1 MSDAVTGP
9 EAQRLKRLRHE
20 ILDCDRELVRILGRR
35 RDLVHEVGR
44 LKAALGAPVTDPR
57 REAVVVRRAA
67 VLARESSLDEELV
80 RDLIWKIMASSRDQQ
95 YSPPAEPD
103 GNPEEEE

>member
-1 MSDAVTGP
+1 MSDASTRP
-9 EAQRLKRLRHE
+9 DARRLQRLRDE

-35 RDLVHEVGR
+35 RDLVREIGR
-44 LKAALGAPVTDPR
+44 LKAALDFPVTDPR

-67 VLARESSLDEELV
+67 ELARASGLDEELV

-95 YSPPAEPD
+95 YAPEGKPD
-103 GNPEEEE
+103 GGPEEE